1 MGEIANLLETKVG
14 LSPDKAQQAEQVVV
28 EHLTSKVP
36 SQYQGLLGSVLG
48 TGGSEGSGDAAGSS
62 GFGGILEAASGFFG
76 KKE

>member
-1 MGEIANLLETKVG
+1 MGEIANLLETKAG
-14 LSPDKAQQAEQVVV
+14 LSPDKAQQAEQVVL
-28 EHLTSKVP
+28 EHLASKVP

-48 TGGSEGSGDAAGSS
+48 TGSDGSGDTAGSS